1 MKKTLFV
8 LLALVLTLTAC
19 FSKNRDSNLVELTAI
34 EVEKFDASADIQIEA
49 SSTPKQSK
57 EVVLDGDKKN
67 TKWVLSTDAKASVIA
82 KAGLSISNERHTLLI
97 NASFLQVILNKPE
110 LFSITIDSSTKQISI
125 KTKS

>member
-1 MKKTLFV
+1 MKKTLF
-8 LLALVLTLTAC
+8 ASLVLTLAFTSC
-19 FSKNRDSNLVELTAI
+19 VSKNPGSNLVELTAI
-34 EVEKFDASADIQIEA
+34 EVEKFDSSADIQIEA

-67 TKWVLSTDAKASVIA
+67 TKWVLSTDAKMSVVA

-97 NASFLQVILNKPE
+97 NTSFLQVILNKPE